1 MNGSCLCGSIRY
13 TCDAEPLLTAVCHC
27 PHCQKQSGTSFSV
40 IVAVPKDSL
49 TIAGQTLKTF
59 DDVGESGL
67 PVLRRF
73 FGKSGFPILSPAPA
87 PPRPAVLQNRP
98 PGDTPL
104 AH

>member
-1 MNGSCLCGSIRY
+1 MSKMNGSCLCGSIRY

-73 FGKSGFPILSPAPA
+73 C
-87 PPRPAVLQNRP
+87 
-98 PGDTPL
+98 
-104 AH
+104 